1 MDWIPLALKSIGFI
15 LVVCQLSGYWTYSLW
30 PPYYHP
36 IIKDLKN
43 RIYSDCMILNI
54 WLLFLLVSS
63 HQVQYFVRSVWLIC
77 FCCSILGHD
86 LSQFFLKFSENS
98 IFYLYRFQ
106 CRLQYLYCCH
116 GILEIY
122 FIYDQLVFL
131 EAICMSIIYIYFYCA
146 SRYSVSYYHWFWHW
160 FIKHSSVLCF
170 FFHISCY
177 LWKSLHLVPV
187 SCTT

>member
-86 LSQFFLKFSENS
+86 LSQFFLKFSDNS
-98 IFYLYRFQ
+98 IFLFVP
-106 CRLQYLYCCH
+106 
-116 GILEIY
+116 
-122 FIYDQLVFL
+122 FPVPVTVFVL
-131 EAICMSIIYIYFYCA
+131 LPWYIGNIFYIWPVSFPWSNMHEYYIYIFL
-146 SRYSVSYYHWFWHW
+146 
-160 FIKHSSVLCF
+160 LCF
-170 FFHISCY
+170 SVFSF
-177 LWKSLHLVPV
+177 LLSLVLTLVHKA
-187 SCTT
+187 